1 MSEQP
6 NPTPH
11 DEAEPFVP
19 PQYMLYLALV
29 GLLIAAFTAF
39 TQPEFTVIGWGG
51 LGVALLGV
59 IAWVLMA
66 PDQARDF
73 FTGRSFRIGGM
84 TLVISVIFLV
94 ALVALYA
101 FVAQQGWRFDLTQRD
116 SFSLT
121 EAARE
126 EIRKLGVDPTRP
138 QVKVTA
144 FYGINQAGRRDRD
157 TLLFEDYVKS
167 SDGKI
172 TYEFVDPD
180 RNPLVVEEYGNPRPG
195 QLVVAKVNE
204 DGTLDLENKEF
215 VTSVN
220 QEQLTNAILSVSAQ
234 GDFRAYF
241 LTVDQGLQLSDTG
254 ENGLSALQDNLERL
268 KWTARQL
275 TLFELTSPESED
287 RLDVAADGVVLVI
300 PGGDSPLPD
309 DQLQIITDYLDNG
322 GDLILLPS
330 VNPENTLATDEDFSN
345 YLYNNFGLRFNQDFV
360 IDPTA
365 SAGSPLTP
373 LATEFASGHFITS
386 IFGTGSLMLFDL
398 AHSID
403 VNPTA
408 PLGVTVTTLASST
421 DQSYAKTGLT
431 TLTADSIR
439 RAEGDAEGPFV
450 LAASAENA
458 VTGARVVL
466 FGSQYVATNRYE
478 ALSAVGVQNLNAV
491 FRSLAWTTGFD
502 TFVSEIPQVGF
513 EVRPQD
519 TPVFARDAELRTI
532 NLVTVIILPFGI
544 LAIGFWVW
552 WNARER
558 EASR

>member
-84 TLVISVIFLV
+84 TLVISAIFLL
-94 ALVALYA
+94 ALVAFYA

-126 EIRKLGVDPTRP
+126 EIRKLGADPTRP

-167 SDGKI
+167 SDNKI

-215 VTSVN
+215 VTTVN

-241 LTVDQGLQLSDTG
+241 LTVDQGLQLSDTA

-268 KWTARQL
+268 KWTAKQL

-300 PGGDSPLPD
+300 PGGDSPLPA

-322 GDLILLPS
+322 GDLILLPAVS
-330 VNPENTLATDEDFSN
+330 PENTLATDEGFSN